1 MMGSRRQVEHGLQLR
16 MNYIASHN
24 RMIIYCLNGRHPRQE
39 YDFLWGF
46 HAPRL
51 STSALCECSIFV
63 AVAALVRAFALS
75 GTPVKKTGAPPGR
88 YNEVP
93 CAHVAARIVRFALMS
108 IVFLLDKPHDQ
119 PQL

>member
-1 MMGSRRQVEHGLQLR
+1 VQHF
-16 MNYIASHN
+16 H
-24 RMIIYCLNGRHPRQE
+24 CDGR
-39 YDFLWGF
+39 YDAG
-46 HAPRL
+46 ANP
-51 STSALCECSIFV
+51 
-63 AVAALVRAFALS
+63 VR
-75 GTPVKKTGAPPGR
+75 TPVKKNDVPPGR